1 MIYIWTWRIALFAL
15 HLYISLKIFYFFQ
28 FVSKQPSKINMI
40 LGTDASPNQGNSLS
54 VIGKFS
60 ESWSFFQIHQKVIF
74 NRLITEIMVWKIKL
88 CTTLQNCFVSTSAL
102 ALQFVREQPRKLTH
116 FLALMLHPTAE
127 TCRLLGIFFIK
138 LLNSTIGSVI

>member
-1 MIYIWTWRIALFAL
+1 
-15 HLYISLKIFYFFQ
+15 
-28 FVSKQPSKINMI
+28 MI